1 MNYYEAIKAEA
12 KQRRCKVTDLIA
24 LAPQNDPFYVGTPG
38 SMALAQWFAELWE
51 RFGYSTGVH
60 LRRVHY
66 QIVSQDQPVMLPNG
80 EPYENTER
88 CWDTLVQAS
97 GYARNLDLVDPDAF
111 VDRRNPSAII
121 NTPEALAAP
130 SVFVR
135 DELSEGL
142 PELPPFPDTPQYY
155 MSGFEGV
162 QPFHLEIWCEKS
174 TMNDILLP
182 LCGEYQANLVTGL
195 GELSSTACRAV
206 VNRVVESEKPAR
218 IFYISDFDPAGKCMP
233 VSVARKIEFNILK
246 DRPNVDM
253 RVFPLMLSAEQ
264 VRLFRLPRTPIK
276 ETERRR
282 SAFEKR
288 HGSGAVELDALQ
300 ALQPGAFERIVR
312 EAVERYYDTDL
323 TERVGDARRA
333 FEEYATNTWQAVI
346 NQYAD
351 QIDALESEYNLIR
364 DEFSARMASHN
375 ERLTSLWTAIQGGL
389 EKEKPFLSVQQIP
402 EAADAREF
410 GGGLYN
416 SSREY
421 FTQIGFYKNFQG
433 KESIEEAA

>member
-1 MNYYEAIKAEA
+1 VNYYETIKAEA
-12 KQRRCKVTDLIA
+12 KRRRCKAIDLIA

-38 SMALAQWFAELWE
+38 SMALAEWFAELWE
-51 RFGYSTGVH
+51 RFGYSNGVH
-60 LRRVHY
+60 LRRIHY
-66 QIVSQDQPVMLPNG
+66 QIISQEQSVMMPNG
-80 EPYENTER
+80 LPYENTEG
-88 CWDTLVQAS
+88 CWNSLSQAS
-97 GYARNLDLVDPDAF
+97 KYARYLDLVDPDAF
-111 VDRRNPSAII
+111 VDRRNPDAII
-121 NTPEALAAP
+121 NTTEAPDAP
-130 SVFVR
+130 SVFVG

-142 PELPPFPDTPQYY
+142 PELPPFTALPQYY

-162 QPFHLEIWCEKS
+162 QPYHLEIWCEKS

-182 LCGEYQANLVTGL
+182 LCAEYQANLVTGL
-195 GELSSTACRAV
+195 GELSGTICKETIG
-206 VNRVVESEKPAR
+206 RVASSEKPAR
-218 IFYISDFDPAGKCMP
+218 ILYISDFDPAGKCMP
-233 VSVARKIEFNILK
+233 VSVSRKFEFYIRKENPNI
-246 DRPNVDM
+246 NM

-264 VRLFRLPRTPIK
+264 VKLFRLPRTPIK

-312 EAVERYYDTDL
+312 EAVEHYYDTDL
-323 TERVGDARRA
+323 TERVSDARRVFA
-333 FEEYATNTWQAVI
+333 EYATNKWQAVI

-364 DEFSARMASHN
+364 DEFSARMVSHN
-375 ERLTSLWTAIQGGL
+375 ERLTSLWTTIQGDL

-421 FTQIGFYKNFQG
+421 FAQIAYYKNFQG